1 MRRRDLKLQRWLSL
15 SGVSLLVT
23 LALLAWHLYDNSN
36 AVGSAKDVARETAQE
51 SAMMIGDILGKL
63 KSAET
68 IASELT
74 NNELMDREVETRLI
88 RELAGC

>member
-1 MRRRDLKLQRWLSL
+1 MI
-15 SGVSLLVT
+15 
-23 LALLAWHLYDNSN
+23 
-36 AVGSAKDVARETAQE
+36 
-51 SAMMIGDILGKL
+51 IGDILGKL

-88 RELAGC
+88 ILRGADVSKLVPSATLEYIAARGIYHVTAEHGTGA